1 MSDLEPSI
9 PGEIQ
14 LVADD
19 NGLAVIGAPNAV
31 EQFLASEGL
40 VAAGSSSKGLGLGR
54 LRGLLSTGSAAA
66 QAGSEVSANA
76 GRWVK
81 LSEESAKA
89 MKKYG
94 LRESSKTGLSTGVLK
109 GEKGRVK
116 GFVEFARGPGTS
128 LTNPAM
134 LAGAAGI
141 MAQLAMQQTMDEV
154 TDYLQRIDAKL
165 DDVLRAQKDSVV
177 SRLIGAGMAI
187 DEALTVSQARGRVD
201 EVTWSKVQNLSTT
214 IAEVQGYALAQLD
227 GLATKLESARK
238 VSDIASATSDAAA
251 SVQEWLAVL
260 ARTFQLQEGLDVL
273 ELDRV
278 LEVSPD
284 EVGDHRRGLGYA
296 RRKRLTDIGAA
307 TDQLLDR
314 IVAAAGTAN
323 EKVLLH
329 PSASPKAV
337 RASERVTGSILD
349 FHDLLEIDSSH
360 ETLELRRWSAAA
372 GEARDRALEMS
383 ADGLGRVRRGG
394 GIAVGSIRTGAGSA
408 RRSARQLPSKVKAK
422 RTRTGGR
429 LEVNDEL

>member
-1 MSDLEPSI
+1 MSELEPSI

-31 EQFLASEGL
+31 EQFLAAEGL
-40 VAAGSSSKGLGLGR
+40 VASGSSSKGLGLGR

-154 TDYLQRIDAKL
+154 TDYLQRIDAE
-165 DDVLRAQKDSVV
+165 
-177 SRLIGAGMAI
+177 AGRRPAW
-187 DEALTVSQARGRVD
+187 A
-201 EVTWSKVQNLSTT
+201 
-214 IAEVQGYALAQLD
+214 
-227 GLATKLESARK
+227 
-238 VSDIASATSDAAA
+238 
-251 SVQEWLAVL
+251 
-260 ARTFQLQEGLDVL
+260 EGLGGVPI
-273 ELDRV
+273 DRRWH
-278 LEVSPD
+278 
-284 EVGDHRRGLGYA
+284 GDRRGA
-296 RRKRLTDIGAA
+296 
-307 TDQLLDR
+307 DR
-314 IVAAAGTAN
+314 Q
-323 EKVLLH
+323 
-329 PSASPKAV
+329 PSP
-337 RASERVTGSILD
+337 RASG
-349 FHDLLEIDSSH
+349 
-360 ETLELRRWSAAA
+360 
-372 GEARDRALEMS
+372 
-383 ADGLGRVRRGG
+383 
-394 GIAVGSIRTGAGSA
+394 
-408 RRSARQLPSKVKAK
+408 
-422 RTRTGGR
+422 
-429 LEVNDEL
+429 

>member
-1 MSDLEPSI
+1 MSELEPSI

-19 NGLAVIGAPNAV
+19 NGLALIGAPNAI

-40 VAAGSSSKGLGLGR
+40 VASGSSSKGLGLGR
-54 LRGLLSTGSAAA
+54 LRGLLSTGSAAV

-227 GLATKLESARK
+227 GLATKLESASK

-251 SVQEWLAVL
+251 SVQDWLAVL

-284 EVGDHRRGLGYA
+284 EVGDHRRGLGDA

-307 TDQLLDR
+307 TNRLLDR
-314 IVAAAGTAN
+314 IVSAAGTAN

-349 FHDLLEIDSSH
+349 FHDLLELDSGHDS
-360 ETLELRRWSAAA
+360 LELRRWSAAA
-372 GEARDRALEMS
+372 GEARDRVLETG
-383 ADGLGRVRRGG
+383 ADGLGKVRRRGAV
-394 GIAVGSIRTGAGSA
+394 AVGGVRNGASTA
-408 RRSARQLPSKVKAK
+408 RRSAQELPAK
-422 RTRTGGR
+422 LRSRRSQTSDRPDA
-429 LEVNDEL
+429 DEA